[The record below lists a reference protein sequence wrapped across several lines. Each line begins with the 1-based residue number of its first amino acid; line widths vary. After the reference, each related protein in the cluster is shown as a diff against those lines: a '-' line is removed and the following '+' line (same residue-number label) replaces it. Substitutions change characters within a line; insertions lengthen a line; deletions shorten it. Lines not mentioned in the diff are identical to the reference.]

1 MSVQLLLLVAALA
14 GGTSAGQQP
23 TTAPPKPSSNT
34 PDDRLATPAIPPKVS
49 VDGCVA
55 TGAEVGR
62 KADLREKTGLDDH
75 FVLVAARVVTG
86 KGPLVATSAPQKAG
100 GSMFKIS
107 GLTDEQVKI
116 HVGRRVRIEGSFGN
130 LEQSSVATDAL
141 PQDNLVELNV
151 ATIRQVPGDCAIP
164 TLGSAAGG
172 LPAGT
177 ADPACVWAM
186 GSPPDRPEREGY
198 VTNQRRIGAA
208 RWRSTRRAA
217 G

>member
-1 MSVQLLLLVAALA
+1 MSGKLLLLGAALA
-14 GGTSAGQQP
+14 SGGAAASQQP

-86 KGPLVATSAPQKAG
+86 KGPLVATSAPQTAR

-107 GLTDEQVKI
+107 GLTDEQMKI

-130 LEQSSVATDAL
+130 LERSSVATDAL

-151 ATIRQVPGDCAIP
+151 ATIRQVPGECAIP
-164 TLGSAAGG
+164 T
-172 LPAGT
+172 
-177 ADPACVWAM
+177 
-186 GSPPDRPEREGY
+186 
-198 VTNQRRIGAA
+198 QGAA
-208 RWRSTRRAA
+208 SGGPPSSMASR
-217 G
+217 

>member
-14 GGTSAGQQP
+14 SPTAAVQQP

-34 PDDRLATPAIPPKVS
+34 PDDRLATPAVPPKVS

-62 KADLREKTGLDDH
+62 KADLREKTGLDEH
-75 FVLVAARVVTG
+75 FVLVAAKVVKG
-86 KGPLVATSAPQKAG
+86 KGPLVATSPPASAR

-107 GLTDEQVKI
+107 GLTDEQMKI

-130 LEQSSVATDAL
+130 LEQASVPSDAA

-151 ATIRQVPGDCAIP
+151 ATIRQVPGECAIP
-164 TLGSAAGG
+164 QSQGHAAGG
-172 LPAGT
+172 PPSSVAG
-177 ADPACVWAM
+177 
-186 GSPPDRPEREGY
+186 R
-198 VTNQRRIGAA
+198 
-208 RWRSTRRAA
+208 
-217 G
+217 